1 MLEVHSLTIQ
11 PSKTPQLRPNIP
23 TGVIPKSNTTSSPE
37 PIMSETRPST
47 VSKGY
52 SIYKHINRHK
62 GLSLGIGLQAVA
74 INEAEEDLYQEA

>member
-1 MLEVHSLTIQ
+1 
-11 PSKTPQLRPNIP
+11 
-23 TGVIPKSNTTSSPE
+23 
-37 PIMSETRPST
+37 MSETRPST